1 MKIDEK
7 GKLFCFHHAFVP
19 NLNICYKQR
28 NPIVSFLTMQ
38 RNHWATIAK
47 SGETKRVLDA
57 DSEEMKDESKFE
69 VFTKLQRILL
79 QKMHKS
85 A

>member
-1 MKIDEK
+1 MLQTRQLDCK
-7 GKLFCFHHAFVP
+7 FSNNA
-19 NLNICYKQR
+19 
-28 NPIVSFLTMQ
+28 MQ
-38 RNHWATIAK
+38 SLATIAK

-79 QKMHKS
+79 QKNAQKCVKGDRGS
-85 A
+85 GNNLFFLV

>member
-1 MKIDEK
+1 
-7 GKLFCFHHAFVP
+7 
-19 NLNICYKQR
+19 
-28 NPIVSFLTMQ
+28 MQ
-38 RNHWATIAK
+38 CNHWATIAK

-79 QKMHKS
+79 QKMHQMPEGDAQKTWPCTLLGCETGTVHE
-85 A
+85 ATEGAGQVR